1 MITTYPVIE
10 EVLLAYRSV
19 LGNDYHKYRNHV
31 YRVFLNCLLLD
42 ANGDH
47 AEKYAYAAA
56 FHDIGIWTNQTI
68 DYLEPSI
75 SQACSYLAAK
85 EKNELIADITLMI
98 YWHHKVKP
106 YKGISETIVENFR
119 RADWIDVSLGLLHFK
134 TDKKEISKNRTAFPN
149 LGFHWFLIKKIFSN
163 FFRNPLHPLPMFRK

>member
-1 MITTYPVIE
+1 MITTNPVIE

-19 LGNDYHKYRNHV
+19 LGNHYHKYRNHV

-42 ANGDH
+42 TDGNH
-47 AEKYAYAAA
+47 TEKYAYAAA

-134 TDKKEISKNRTAFPN
+134 TDKKEIAKNRRTFPN
-149 LGFHWFLIKKIFSN
+149 LGFHWFLIKKLVSN
-163 FFRNPLHPLPMFRK
+163 FFRNPLHPLPMFRR